1 MFLVLLALTLGVALA
16 TSAIVVFFFNRPIR
30 QILDRIIG
38 EDIASGWH
46 RFLLFAI
53 FVVGVSSGVQIWKLE
68 QYVHPER
75 FGPEGTARVLAL
87 DGPSIGLEIYRT
99 IIQTLQG
106 VAWALLVFFVV
117 ALIAFAIIRR
127 GEAKH
132 AGPGGPA
139 GPRS

>member
-16 TSAIVVFFFNRPIR
+16 TSALVVFFFNRPIR

-38 EDIASGWH
+38 EEIAAGWH

-75 FGPEGTARVLAL
+75 LGPDGSARVLAL

-127 GEAKH
+127 GEAK
-132 AGPGGPA
+132 AGGAA

>member
-16 TSAIVVFFFNRPIR
+16 TSALVVFFFNRPVR
-30 QILDRIIG
+30 EILDRIIG
-38 EDIASGWH
+38 ETIASGWH

-75 FGPEGTARVLAL
+75 FGPEGAARVLPL
-87 DGPSIGLEIYRT
+87 DAPSIGLEIYRT

-117 ALIAFAIIRR
+117 ALIAFAIVRR
-127 GEAKH
+127 GEGKA
-132 AGPGGPA
+132 
-139 GPRS
+139 